1 MKGPR
6 HAAPARHCRCVR
18 PPASQSFLL
27 PWTENFDA
35 SCRGF
40 EDRFGGITHAFFEA
54 LSPNEK
60 ELFKATTIAE
70 LLLEE
75 VKAAEKIHKDK
86 SISRKVS
93 QALKPLVQGVEQY
106 GAALDVISNASSQFL
121 CPVWGSMRVIL
132 HVPAAWNRKIER
144 RQTNPGE
151 SLHRNLESILAR

>member
-1 MKGPR
+1 M
-6 HAAPARHCRCVR
+6 
-18 PPASQSFLL
+18 L
-27 PWTENFDA
+27 PSTDNFDA
-35 SCRGF
+35 SCRGL
-40 EDRFGGITHAFFEA
+40 EDRFGGITHAFFET

-60 ELFKATTIAE
+60 ALFKATTIAE

-132 HVPAAWNRKIER
+132 HVRAA
-144 RQTNPGE
+144 
-151 SLHRNLESILAR
+151 